1 MRGQLRDG
9 VRQPVAD
16 GGSAEVDPPPRRQA
30 RVRGEDVRPGRR
42 DVLPGVALAGEEEGA
57 CVEGGR
63 AGVKERLERGED
75 VRGDGGLLPRD
86 GGGGRRRAEAGAE
99 RAVEEEEP
107 EAAVPG
113 EGLWESEAASG
124 ATR

>member
-1 MRGQLRDG
+1 M
-9 VRQPVAD
+9 
-16 GGSAEVDPPPRRQA
+16 
-30 RVRGEDVRPGRR
+30 
-42 DVLPGVALAGEEEGA
+42 
-57 CVEGGR
+57 EGGR

-75 VRGDGGLLPRD
+75 VLGDGGLAARDVCGGRD
-86 GGGGRRRAEAGAE
+86 GAEAGAE

>member
-1 MRGQLRDG
+1 M
-9 VRQPVAD
+9 
-16 GGSAEVDPPPRRQA
+16 
-30 RVRGEDVRPGRR
+30 
-42 DVLPGVALAGEEEGA
+42 
-57 CVEGGR
+57 EGGR

-75 VRGDGGLLPRD
+75 VRGDGSLVPRD